1 MKNLLYNLF
10 LVLML
15 SSCGAKYI
23 TIVDQVLPAE
33 KPFPSDI
40 RSVVVVDRARPANLG
55 SSSQQSNIGNNT
67 TVVRNCAGRLPLSAS
82 VLPQGQYMSVQGAP
96 APPLSPAE
104 VNNLSRGTQ
113 GVFSLDQLFF
123 GEERRTVEYDKHQLD
138 ENGYDYYI
146 KAIRGTKLSSLDALW
161 RLYDGRSGEVLMEF
175 PYALEDFFEAE
186 GLNYQSVNAKLDT
199 MHQVNPDAMAR
210 TMVDQLIAEVT
221 PTPIESNWLYYTKG
235 NDLVKRSADYMEAG
249 RYDAAARL
257 IQQNSRKIVQMKRPE
272 RAQMNWA
279 TALFL
284 DGDIAGATQVARDGY
299 SQFRDQE
306 FLTFVQKISAY

>member
-1 MKNLLYNLF
+1 MKNLLHGLF
-10 LVLML
+10 FALLL
-15 SSCGAKYI
+15 SSCTAKYI

-33 KPFPSDI
+33 KPFPKEI
-40 RSVVVVDRARPANLG
+40 RSVVVLDRARPANLG

-82 VLPQGQYMSVQGAP
+82 VHPQGQYASFQGAP
-96 APPLSPAE
+96 AARLTAE
-104 VNNLSRGTQ
+104 EVSNLSRGTQ
-113 GVFSLDQLFF
+113 GIFSLEQLFF
-123 GEERRTVEYDKHQLD
+123 QEERRTVEYDKHQLD
-138 ENGYDYYI
+138 ENGEDYYI
-146 KAIRGTKLSSLDALW
+146 KAIRGTKISSLDALW
-161 RLYDGRSGEVLMEF
+161 RLYDGRSGQVVMEL

-221 PTPIESNWLYYTKG
+221 PTPVESNWLYYTKG
-235 NDLVKRSADYMEAG
+235 NDLVKRSAGYMEAG

-257 IQQNSRKIVQMKRPE
+257 IEQNRSKIPQLKKPH

-284 DGDIAGATQVARDGY
+284 DGDVAGAEQVARDGY
-299 SQFRDQE
+299 SQFRNQE